1 MLLIVGLYVWYAMIV
16 TRRNRVSEALA
27 GIDVQLQQRHDLIP
41 NVLTIARRFMEH
53 ERTLL
58 EEITELRNKAQT
70 RRSAAAIL
78 RPPSSASPPRRGS
91 RPEMGRLFALA
102 ENYPD
107 LKSQGPMIEAQRAY
121 SEVEANLSAARRFY
135 NSAVGELRNIV
146 EIFPGDLLKGCG
158 RRHRAAAVLRDGR
171 GRPRADR
178 RVAIPELSARS
189 LARRCPSPSACLQ
202 AGREL
207 VLAASER
214 AATIGRRCR
223 TSSFARSR
231 RRCARS

>member
-1 MLLIVGLYVWYAMIV
+1 MWVLIAIVVILAAAYIWYAMIV

-58 EEITELRNKAQT
+58 EEITELRNKAQ
-70 RRSAAAIL
+70 AQI
-78 RPPSSASPPRRGS
+78 GS
-91 RPEMGRLFALA
+91 RDFAVAEQRFETEKRLEVDMGKLFALA

-135 NSAVGELRNIV
+135 NSAVSELRNIV
-146 EIFPGDLLKGCG
+146 EIFPGSLLKGFAG
-158 RRHRAAAVLRDGR
+158 VSVLPPFFETADTARA
-171 GRPRADR
+171 P
-178 RVAIPELSARS
+178 IE
-189 LARRCPSPSACLQ
+189 
-202 AGREL
+202 
-207 VLAASER
+207 ASKYL
-214 AATIGRRCR
+214 
-223 TSSFARSR
+223 
-231 RRCARS
+231 

>member
-1 MLLIVGLYVWYAMIV
+1 MWVLIGILVVAAAAYVWYAMIV

-58 EEITELRNKAQT
+58 QEITDLRNKAQAQIGS
-70 RRSAAAIL
+70 RDFGAAAQRFETEKQLGID
-78 RPPSSASPPRRGS
+78 
-91 RPEMGRLFALA
+91 MGRLFALA

-107 LKSQGPMIEAQRAY
+107 LKSAAPMVEAQRAY

-146 EIFPGDLLKGCG
+146 EIFPGSLLKGFAG
-158 RRHRAAAVLRDGR
+158 VTVL
-171 GRPRADR
+171 PPFFETA
-178 RVAIPELSARS
+178 E
-189 LARRCPSPSACLQ
+189 
-202 AGREL
+202 
-207 VLAASER
+207 ASR
-214 AATIGRRCR
+214 ATIDA
-223 TSSFARSR
+223 SKYLSPP
-231 RRCARS
+231 